1 MAPSSNEVDQK
12 LSRSA
17 LVALVVGSMVG
28 SGIFALPASFGR
40 VTGVLGTMIAWVI
53 AGTGMLMLAF
63 VFQTLSRRRPDLDAG
78 IYAYAKAGFGDYIG
92 FASAA
97 GYWTGCCLA
106 DVACL
111 ILIKA
116 TIGQFLP
123 VFGDGTTAAAIA
135 SASLLVWCIH
145 FLVLRGIKGAA
156 ALNTVA
162 TYAKI
167 IPILLF
173 IGVAFVVLDPGLI
186 SQNFWGTEQPSV
198 AAVSE
203 QVRNTMLLTVF
214 VFVGVEGAS
223 VYSRY
228 ARDRSDIG
236 FATIAGF
243 LSVLCL
249 LVLVTLLSYGVM
261 TRQELTG
268 LPTPSMAGV
277 MEAMVGRWGAVFVS
291 VALLISI
298 LGNYLSWSLLAA
310 EVLHSAAVNR
320 TMPSFLARVNAHQV
334 PSRRALADELRHP
347 GISSGHLVC
356 RVCVYARLEDD
367 ERNDADPLFSGRG
380 LRGQAGLARQ
390 LLPCRRTG
398 PHGRRST
405 RGCRNA
411 VRDRHDLRR
420 RPEIPAAVVDTLRAG
435 NVAVLSRQAR
445 EQGSNFQAVRGHHL
459 CRGRA
464 CRLCRH
470 LRADDRRDLDLKSCW
485 SNGGGHDCPN
495 RLRRADAGRMDCDP
509 GGAAVACAI
518 GRTGRIRPNVCR
530 NHARCREYQMA
541 SNTKTKPTKHRY
553 WRHRGGSHPHYGSR
567 RIRT

>member
-17 LVALVVGSMVG
+17 LVALVIGSMVG

-78 IYAYAKAGFGDYIG
+78 IHAYAKAGFGDYIG

-116 TIGQFLP
+116 TIGQFFP
-123 VFGDGTTAAAIA
+123 VFGDGTTPVAIA
-135 SASLLVWCIH
+135 SASLLVWGIH

-173 IGVAFVVLDPGLI
+173 IGIAFVVLDPDLI
-186 SQNFWGTEQPSV
+186 SRNFWGTEQPS
-198 AAVSE
+198 ASAVFA

-214 VFVGVEGAS
+214 VFVGIEGAS

-236 FATIAGF
+236 FATVAGF

-249 LVLVTLLSYGVM
+249 LVLVTLLSYGVL

-277 MEAMVGRWGAVFVS
+277 MEAMVGRWGAVFIS

-310 EVLHSAAVNR
+310 EVLHSAAVSR
-320 TMPSFLARVNAHQV
+320 TMPSFLARVNVHQV
-334 PSRRALADELRHP
+334 PTGALWLTNCVIQAFLLVTWFAEYAFTLALKMTSAMTLIPYFLVAAYGVKLAWLGNAYHAGERARTVDGIRAAIATLYAIGMIYAGGLKFLLLSSILYAPGTLLFFLAKRESKGAIFKP
-347 GISSGHLVC
+347 F
-356 RVCVYARLEDD
+356 E
-367 ERNDADPLFSGRG
+367 
-380 LRGQAGLARQ
+380 
-390 LLPCRRTG
+390 
-398 PHGRRST
+398 
-405 RGCRNA
+405 A
-411 VRDRHDLRR
+411 V
-420 RPEIPAAVVDTLRAG
+420 I
-435 NVAVLSRQAR
+435 
-445 EQGSNFQAVRGHHL
+445 F
-459 CRGRA
+459 
-464 CRLCRH
+464 
-470 LRADDRRDLDLKSCW
+470 
-485 SNGGGHDCPN
+485 
-495 RLRRADAGRMDCDP
+495 
-509 GGAAVACAI
+509 AAVALAACAGI
-518 GRTGRIRPNVCR
+518 YALMVGAI
-530 NHARCREYQMA
+530 
-541 SNTKTKPTKHRY
+541 S
-553 WRHRGGSHPHYGSR
+553 
-567 RIRT
+567 I